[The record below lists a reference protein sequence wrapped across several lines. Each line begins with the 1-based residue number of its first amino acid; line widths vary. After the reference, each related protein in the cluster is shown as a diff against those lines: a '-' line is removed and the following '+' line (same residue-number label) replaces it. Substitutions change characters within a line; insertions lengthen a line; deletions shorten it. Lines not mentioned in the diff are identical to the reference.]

1 MLKEKKIIG
10 RVETVALPAISAQG
24 VHARIDTGAKTSA
37 IWGEAS
43 EKDGVLRVIFKAFD
57 TDVSHDF
64 HAYDTVVVAS
74 SNGHMQQRYR
84 VKIGIRLKGRRIRA
98 TFTIADRS
106 QQVYPILIGRNV
118 LRGKF
123 IVDVHRGKVLKD
135 KETARSLQIQSQER
149 GK

>member
-10 RVETVALPAISAQG
+10 RVETISFPALSDQG

-37 IWGEAS
+37 VWGEAV
-43 EKDGVLRVIFKAFD
+43 EVDGVLRVIFKAFD

-64 HAYDTVVVAS
+64 NTYDTVIVAS
-74 SNGHMQQRYR
+74 SNGHLQQRYR
-84 VKIGIRLKGRRIRA
+84 VKMSVRLKGRRIFA

-123 IVDVHRGKVLKD
+123 VVDVHHGKILRD
-135 KETARSLQIQSQER
+135 KEKVRSAQIQSQKE
-149 GK
+149 KQ